1 MVGISNKFLVAI
13 NTIFRGNEC
22 GAKLENNVKKEEQIS
37 DGARERDEDAED
49 QIGLH
54 ASLIAGDREIEIER
68 VEEQSGDARVEER
81 VVPLCDEFG
90 PRVEDLV
97 PPWNLLTEGE

>member
-1 MVGISNKFLVAI
+1 MAI

-81 VVPLCDEFG
+81 AVPLCDEFG